1 MRRQRLVLLRQR
13 LGQILLIRDL
23 LSNLIRPKAQPT
35 LSTFHDD
42 SRTETTQDARLV
54 VFGRIEEGNDGVV
67 GVEEVGRAGWAFAL
81 PILRCGEAEAIGT
94 VEAEDVTGEC

>member
-1 MRRQRLVLLRQR
+1 MLLRQR

-23 LSNLIRPKAQPT
+23 LSNLVRPETQPT

-54 VFGRIEEGNDGVV
+54 VFGRIEESNDGIV

-81 PILRCGEAEAIGT
+81 AILRCSEAETIGA